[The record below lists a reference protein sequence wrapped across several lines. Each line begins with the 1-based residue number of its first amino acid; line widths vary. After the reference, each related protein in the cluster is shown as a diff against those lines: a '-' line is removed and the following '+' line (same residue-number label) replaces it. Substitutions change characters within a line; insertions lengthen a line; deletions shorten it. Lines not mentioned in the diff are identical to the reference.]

1 VTCIQFNPV
10 DEFYFLSGALD
21 DKVRIWSIADHQVVD
36 WTDLG
41 EMVTAVCYTPD
52 GKRAIVGSYKGTCRY
67 FNTAGLK
74 SSYQFFE
81 FQPCSNS
88 DVVYCII
95 ASMLLCQIIGMNL
108 MLNNHTIDSPYLH
121 FDASQISL
129 PL

>member
-52 GKRAIVGSYKGTCRY
+52 GKVGDHAS
-67 FNTAGLK
+67 
-74 SSYQFFE
+74 FF
-81 FQPCSNS
+81 
-88 DVVYCII
+88 
-95 ASMLLCQIIGMNL
+95 ALL
-108 MLNNHTIDSPYLH
+108 
-121 FDASQISL
+121 FIS
-129 PL
+129 